1 MGVTGA
7 PTPARPRLRHND
19 DVSDGGRGGRAIE
32 PAPSLRHD
40 VEPTAER
47 LAEASEVFG
56 LLSDRTRLHLLWVLA
71 RQDADVTTLADTVG
85 ASRTSVSQHLAKLR
99 LAGLVEAHRE
109 GRRVRYTLVGGHL
122 RRLLL
127 EALGHADHVVTGE
140 PHHV

>member
-1 MGVTGA
+1 MSDTGA
-7 PTPARPRLRHND
+7 DART
-19 DVSDGGRGGRAIE
+19 VRAE
-32 PAPSLRHD
+32 PSLRHD
-40 VEPTAER
+40 VEPTPER

-71 RQDADVTTLADTVG
+71 RQDADVSTLADTVD

-127 EALGHADHVVTGE
+127 EAIGHADHVVTGE
-140 PHHV
+140 PHHR